1 MSANSG
7 NTRRSMCSSCGSS
20 RMAVVVVEIAA
31 VTEPHCPTTLAHIE
45 WVPSFL
51 LQHLA
56 RTLTGLGLPLLTRL
70 DNDRMMWRVFRINVG
85 IKWSIKLK
93 LVYILN
99 SKCCRCIFGDG
110 NDHIFSDSLMV

>member
-1 MSANSG
+1 
-7 NTRRSMCSSCGSS
+7 
-20 RMAVVVVEIAA
+20 MAQRG
-31 VTEPHCPTTLAHIE
+31 
-45 WVPSFL
+45 SFL

-93 LVYILN
+93 LVYILTR
-99 SKCCRCIFGDG
+99 KCSIVDVFLVMGM
-110 NDHIFSDSLMV
+110 ITYLVIL